1 MKPFTLYPKPDSY
14 SAIMYRYTVVRP
26 DGIHHVGSCLTYN
39 KAVEIAK
46 AIGGTVRDIRK
57 VGMPIIFH
65 GASK

>member
-46 AIGGTVRDIRK
+46 AIGGTVRDIR
-57 VGMPIIFH
+57 
-65 GASK
+65 